1 MATTMMDIHWG
12 WSSREVEDQAV
23 LDLEGVE
30 EGMASVGA
38 VDHQVGEEDPHPEDL
53 NTEF

>member
-30 EGMASVGA
+30 EGMASVGV

>member
-1 MATTMMDIHWG
+1 M
-12 WSSREVEDQAV
+12 EDQAV

-30 EGMASVGA
+30 EGMASVGV

-53 NTEF
+53 NTEFWSLVSLTDESN